1 LYHHKV
7 LIFAPIFNSS
17 DNAAEVKMKGMGRI
31 VLILFVAAGVLSCA
45 TSGPK
50 YSEMMDSIPPL
61 NSEKGRIYFY
71 RVSVIGAAVQPDV
84 LLNGQVVGQAVPNG
98 FFYVDT
104 HAGNCEI
111 VTQTEVERKLSF
123 NLGMGEPRYV
133 RLNVS
138 LGVLVA
144 RVFPEL
150 VDQEVGESE
159 MAKLHYIGP
168 ETYASTSKP
177 FEPAA
182 SPIPASKGA
191 VNFVETYK
199 WDDCTKPFKRPIT
212 AIVKPRPANIEVN
225 LPDLVKK
232 HNTIPLVVTAEND
245 STTAIQRGY
254 LTVNNQPKNSAQWFI
269 MRPATKKTV
278 RINIDSK
285 FLTAGTN
292 TLKFR
297 NDRYS
302 LSHHSYNILQLR
314 FDFSGM
320 EDIKAYFAQQK
331 TVKKIKSHAPVQPLK
346 KTARDTTPPKIVIT
360 SHDTSRGIKTVQDVK
375 KVMIT
380 GRAIDRNGIVEIT
393 VNSRDAI
400 FDETGTFE
408 ADIYLK
414 MGKNK
419 VVVDAMDV
427 YENRARK
434 KFTITRVASKVPSK
448 AKIAKTATGNYYA
461 LVIGNNNYKYLRKLD
476 TAKKDAQE
484 VAKTLRLK
492 YGFEASVLLDANRND
507 ILDAIN
513 NFRGILQR
521 DDQFVIYYAGHGIF
535 DRKASKAY
543 WLPVDAQRN
552 NDKNWIIVDT
562 ITSNIKRISS
572 NHVLI
577 VADSCYSGTFTRTSF
592 QAKLDSAEKRRVYLK
607 KMQAKK
613 SRTLLASGGNEPVSD
628 IGGQGHS
635 IFARAFLVG
644 LNKIE
649 SNEFTSE
656 ELYIQYIKEMV
667 AGSSDQT
674 PEYNI
679 IRNSGHEGGD
689 FIFRKK
695 LASLEQQKSWKDER
709 IKFTLNKMEIADD
722 YPADIRKTFGPSKKL
737 PKPKSGHRYAFF
749 LITMTDI
756 NNVHVVGLGS
766 RKQKTCILRDTAG
779 KRYKTYMWTAKGINF
794 PNGFTGLGELV
805 EGAKILLIFETPN
818 NVKPDRLTFIY
829 YYKHNL
835 QERSQRSGNIDI
847 QI

>member
-1 LYHHKV
+1 
-7 LIFAPIFNSS
+7 
-17 DNAAEVKMKGMGRI
+17 MKGMGRI

-84 LLNGQVVGQAVPNG
+84 LLNGLVVGQAVPNG

-123 NLGMGEPRYV
+123 NLGMGEIRYV

-138 LGVLVA
+138 IGVLTG

-159 MAKLHYIGP
+159 MANLHYIGP
-168 ETYASTSKP
+168 ETYASTSRP
-177 FEPAA
+177 LAPDRSPTPAQNYL
-182 SPIPASKGA
+182 
-191 VNFVETYK
+191 VRTYK
-199 WDDCTKPFKRPIT
+199 WEDCTKPFQRLIT
-212 AIVKPRPANIEVN
+212 AIVKPSPANIEVN
-225 LPDLVKK
+225 LPDPVKEYK
-232 HNTIPLVVTAEND
+232 AIPLIVTVEND
-245 STTAIQRGY
+245 QTSHSSTGY
-254 LTVNNQPKNSAQWFI
+254 FTVNNQPMNSAYRFELPPD
-269 MRPATKKTV
+269 RKKALRV
-278 RINIDSK
+278 NIDSK
-285 FLTAGTN
+285 FFTAGTN
-292 TLKFR
+292 TLNFR
-297 NDRYS
+297 SNQYQ
-302 LSHHSYNILQLR
+302 LTYHGYTILQLR

-331 TVKKIKSHAPVQPLK
+331 TITKMKSHAPVQPLK
-346 KTARDTTPPKIVIT
+346 KTARDTTPPKIIIT

-375 KVMIT
+375 KVTIT
-380 GRAIDRNGIVEIT
+380 GRAIDKDGIVEIT
-393 VNSRDAI
+393 VNNRDAI

-427 YENRARK
+427 YENRAHK
-434 KFTITRVASKVPSK
+434 KFTITRVASKAPSK

-461 LVIGNNNYKYLRKLD
+461 LVIGNNNYKYLRKLE

-484 VAKTLRLK
+484 VANTLRLK

-521 DDQFVIYYAGHGIF
+521 DDQFLIYYAGHGNF
-535 DRKASKAY
+535 DRIAGKAY
-543 WLPVDAQRN
+543 WMPVDAQRN

-577 VADSCYSGTFTRTSF
+577 VADSCYSGTFTRTDSL
-592 QAKLDSAEKRRVYLK
+592 AKLDSAQKRRVYLK
-607 KMQAKK
+607 KMQTKK

-635 IFARAFLVG
+635 IFAKAFLVG

-794 PNGFTGLGELV
+794 PNGFTGPGELV

-818 NVKPDRLTFIY
+818 HVKPDRLTFIY

-835 QERSQRSGNIDI
+835 KEQSQRSGKIDI